1 MKNTIAH
8 LNWRTELKNVTADSI
23 GQDFILL
30 GNENSRGKRYFW
42 VKEHEFDVPFK
53 MDVTTIILCTGGRM
67 KGKVDLKS
75 YSTEAPGLFIVLPD
89 QILQYEYISD
99 DFKGDF
105 IIMSKPFTNNLLL
118 NIHERFPLFRSIQD
132 NSWIPLTTEE
142 VKSMM
147 DYFSMFKK
155 TLQTENNP
163 QRVEIIKH
171 LVQAFFYSSGFH
183 LLNMTTLKEQSKQ
196 DVLMKR
202 FLDLVKTNF
211 RRERGVKFYA
221 DQLCLTPK
229 YLSKVVKQNSDK
241 SASEWISD
249 FVILEAKALLR
260 STNMTVQQISDELDF
275 PSQSFFG
282 KYFKRC
288 VGVSPNGYRTVK

>member
-1 MKNTIAH
+1 MKNTIPH
-8 LNWRTELKNVTADSI
+8 LNWRTELDNVKADSI

-30 GNENSRGKRYFW
+30 GNENSIGKRYFW
-42 VKEHEFDVPFK
+42 VKEYEFDVPFK
-53 MDVTTIILCTGGRM
+53 MDVTTIILCTRGKM

-75 YSTEAPGLFIVLPD
+75 YSSEAPGLFIVLPD
-89 QILQYEYISD
+89 QVLQYEYISN

-105 IIMSKPFTNNLLL
+105 IIMSKPFTNDLLL

-132 NSWIPLTTEE
+132 NSWIPLTEAE
-142 VKSMM
+142 IKSMM
-147 DYFSMFKK
+147 DYYSMFKK
-155 TLQTENNP
+155 TLQMENNP
-163 QRVEIIKH
+163 HRTEIVKH
-171 LVQAFFYSSGFH
+171 LVQAFFYSSGYH
-183 LLNMTTLKEQSKQ
+183 LHNMTTSEKQSKQ
-196 DVLMKR
+196 ASLMKR
-202 FLDLVKTNF
+202 FLDLVKINF
-211 RRERGVKFYA
+211 KRERGVEFYA

-229 YLSKVVKQNSDK
+229 YLSKVVKQNSEK

-260 STNMTVQQISDELDF
+260 STNMTVQQISDALNF

-288 VGVSPNGYRTVK
+288 AGVSPKEYRTV

>member
-1 MKNTIAH
+1 MENAISH
-8 LNWRTELKNVTADSI
+8 LNWRGELKNVKADSI

-30 GNENSRGKRYFW
+30 GNENSRGKRYLW

-89 QILQYEYISD
+89 QILQYEYISN

-105 IIMSKPFTNNLLL
+105 IIMSKQFTNNLLL

-132 NSWIPLTTEE
+132 NSWIPLTATEL
-142 VKSMM
+142 KLMM
-147 DYFSMFKK
+147 DYYFMFKK
-155 TLQTENNP
+155 TLKMENNSHCT
-163 QRVEIIKH
+163 EIIKH
-171 LVQAFFYSSGFH
+171 LVQAFFYSSGSH
-183 LLNMTTLKEQSKQ
+183 LHKITTSVEQSKQ
-196 DVLMKR
+196 DLLMKR
-202 FLDLVKTNF
+202 FLDLVKINF
-211 RRERGVKFYA
+211 KSQRGIEFYA
-221 DQLCLTPK
+221 GKLCLTPK
-229 YLSKVVKQNSDK
+229 YLSKVVKQHSEK
-241 SASEWISD
+241 SASEWIND

-260 STNMTVQQISDELDF
+260 STNMTVQQISNELNF

-282 KYFKRC
+282 KYFKRR
-288 VGVSPNGYRTVK
+288 VGVSPKEYRRV